1 MYRLINTTI
10 KVFRHYRNVF
20 TLQFLNQQHHQQA
33 GIKQV
38 RGQST
43 QTADGKD
50 PHREEEEKQE
60 VSGSVSS
67 CLTGVGGL
75 SLHPVFETLAE

>member
-1 MYRLINTTI
+1 MYRLTNTII

-33 GIKQV
+33 GIEQV

-50 PHREEEEKQE
+50 PHREEEEQE
-60 VSGSVSS
+60 V
-67 CLTGVGGL
+67 
-75 SLHPVFETLAE
+75 